1 MDRSRKR
8 GILLFGGL
16 KHKKE
21 DKQATRDGNNELNIY
36 LIVLKSFAKLNCQH
50 NVSALVSQ

>member
-16 KHKKE
+16 KHKEE
-21 DKQATRDGNNELNIY
+21 DKQATRDDNNELNI
-36 LIVLKSFAKLNCQH
+36 
-50 NVSALVSQ
+50 

>member
-36 LIVLKSFAKLNCQH
+36 LIVLKSFPKLNCQH